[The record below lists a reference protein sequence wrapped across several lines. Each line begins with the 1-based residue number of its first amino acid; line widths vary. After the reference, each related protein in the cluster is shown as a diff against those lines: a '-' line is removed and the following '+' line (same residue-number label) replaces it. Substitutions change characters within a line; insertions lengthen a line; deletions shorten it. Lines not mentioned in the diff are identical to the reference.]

1 MPPRASLASATAAFH
16 AICSPLLDSAATTN
30 QPPEHTLFTSLDQ
43 LEHLLDLFAHVER
56 IDDKLIRSARKVIL
70 DGSLTPEQYSV
81 VEKYTRPGE
90 MRKKRRMYLNS
101 LLSSAIN
108 RHSSI
113 NRNRTAILSLSLTEI
128 PEFDALFPLYDE
140 GDEGY
145 KKAKHLFVRNV
156 EDTEGRYVS
165 RTLDKYRDVMDVW
178 NRGDGWQPSLLPNAK
193 PLSEIIK
200 GMQLFVQFVTRA
212 QKDLQKVG
220 ASLGLE
226 THILP
231 ESSIPLP
238 IPTSKE
244 RSTRSEPGR
253 IREETPVASSSST
266 TRSQRE
272 REISVIPAGELEHE
286 GRQRQRSASLRP
298 SMDQF
303 LRTNVH
309 ERGSSRAPSVGPSR
323 AASVVR
329 SSLARPPPPPPATS
343 RSNST
348 VDKGKQRAR
357 QSLPARLAPV
367 YSPGSI
373 NTDLD
378 NTTRSSTSLRL
389 PNWEGEE
396 EGHIPDQ
403 RKMSNASRAILQFFG
418 GLGDGEGDA
427 TDEEGNDE
435 VGKRSESGGSV
446 RQGRAG
452 GVMMHGVQVDPRTP
466 PPQAGMDP
474 HQQPSTRSN
483 APAAETGADQMSRNA
498 ASLPQAAAAETVA
511 TPVGQEVQA
520 VRERVILHPSPGMKF
535 EMDAQG
541 KLVYV
546 GGGAVPSDSVATTIP
561 LATTPSV
568 IGATTTSERRA
579 FNTPES
585 LAASREKVARAAE
598 ATRSP
603 VPNAII
609 RSRVSLGGADT
620 RRADAC
626 GREGF
631 AMPDAPRDKGKR
643 RHSESVRP
651 IEDDIEIIDV
661 EEGRKRQRVS
671 QSPVARS
678 VDTSPSAA
686 RLVTSGA
693 QTTTTATPTNERP
706 QSERR
711 SSRPAPFE
719 DFEIERLP
727 STRRVRRSSG
737 TAVAFSR
744 AIRDAHGGGSAEGSG
759 RR

>member
-1 MPPRASLASATAAFH
+1 
-16 AICSPLLDSAATTN
+16 
-30 QPPEHTLFTSLDQ
+30 
-43 LEHLLDLFAHVER
+43 
-56 IDDKLIRSARKVIL
+56 
-70 DGSLTPEQYSV
+70 
-81 VEKYTRPGE
+81 
-90 MRKKRRMYLNS
+90 
-101 LLSSAIN
+101 
-108 RHSSI
+108 
-113 NRNRTAILSLSLTEI
+113 
-128 PEFDALFPLYDE
+128 
-140 GDEGY
+140 
-145 KKAKHLFVRNV
+145 
-156 EDTEGRYVS
+156 
-165 RTLDKYRDVMDVW
+165 MDVW
-178 NRGDGWQPSLLPNAK
+178 NRGDGYVRSLCHFLPYAHSIPPSHSSPQIRLTLIPADLASMHLLVGNDSWQPSLLPNAK

-200 GMQLFVQFVTRA
+200 GMQLFVQFVSRA
-212 QKDLQKVG
+212 QKDLQKVA

-226 THILP
+226 THTLP
-231 ESSIPLP
+231 EPSIPLP

-244 RSTRSEPGR
+244 RSTRREPGR

-286 GRQRQRSASLRP
+286 ARQRQRSASLRP
-298 SMDQF
+298 SMDKF
-303 LRTNVH
+303 LRTDVH
-309 ERGSSRAPSVGPSR
+309 ERGSSRAPTVGPSR
-323 AASVVR
+323 AASIVR
-329 SSLARPPPPPPATS
+329 LSSASPPPPPPPLATT
-343 RSNST
+343 RSNIT

-389 PNWEGEE
+389 PNREQEE

-435 VGKRSESGGSV
+435 VGKRSENGGSF

-452 GVMMHGVQVDPRTP
+452 GVMMRDVEVDPST

-474 HQQPSTRSN
+474 HQQPSTRPN
-483 APAAETGADQMSRNA
+483 ASAAQTGVDQMSRNA
-498 ASLPQAAAAETVA
+498 ASFPQAAAAETVA

-568 IGATTTSERRA
+568 EGATTTSERRA

-609 RSRVSLGGADT
+609 RSRASLGGADT
-620 RRADAC
+620 RRADAH

-643 RHSESVRP
+643 RHSESMRP
-651 IEDDIEIIDV
+651 AEDDIEIIEVD
-661 EEGRKRQRVS
+661 EGRKRQRVS
-671 QSPVARS
+671 HSPVACP

-693 QTTTTATPTNERP
+693 QTTTTATRTNERP